1 VRRFSSAA
9 LALAFLAPQAIAAPP
24 AQAQTYQS
32 SALAAL
38 HWRLIGPFR
47 GGRALAVTGVP
58 GQPEKFYFG
67 SVGGGVWES
76 DNAGRTWTPIF
87 DGVSVASI
95 GAIAVAP
102 SDTNVIYVGT
112 GEADMRSDIQHGDGI
127 YRSSDAGKTW
137 SHIGLADTRQ
147 IGKIVVDP
155 KDPNIVYVAALGH
168 QYGPNA
174 ERGVFK
180 STDGGQSWSKVL
192 YKDQDTGAIDLAMDP
207 SNSNVLFASLW
218 QTRRPPWNVYPPSNG
233 PGSGLYKSTDGGSS
247 WTQITGNGFPNKVG
261 HIGISVSPADS
272 NRVYALVDTD
282 EVKTGGLYRSDD
294 GGASW
299 AKTDGETRIW
309 NRGWYFSK
317 VTADPKNPDE
327 VYVMNTST
335 YRSTDAGKSFTAIK
349 GAPGGDDYHQLWIYP
364 DDPNRMILGSDQGAI
379 VTLDGA
385 KTWSSWYNQ
394 PTGQFYH
401 GITDNRNPYWVYGAQ
416 QDSGAMAV
424 PSRTTARGISF
435 RNWRPINVGGESG
448 TIAPDPLHPAH
459 LYDNSGT
466 YENVDTGWE
475 ISLDP
480 TIQYPDRVWRNTWT
494 LPVAVSPQNPRVLY
508 MSHQRIFRSAD
519 GGNSWAIMSP
529 DLTRT
534 FNTAP
539 PNLDPPTIADSTGL
553 PRRGVVYWI
562 APSPVRA
569 HQMWA
574 GTDDGLI
581 WITRDEGAHWQNVTP
596 PQLTPW
602 SKVGLIDASHFSAG
616 TAYAAIDRHRLDDDH
631 PYIYKTHDFG
641 AHWATIT
648 NGIPANE
655 SVNVVR
661 EDPRRAGLLYAGTER
676 AVYVS
681 FDDGS
686 HWQPLQLNL
695 PTASMRDI
703 VFNGSD
709 IVVATHGRAFW
720 VLDDASPLRQLSAAI
735 TSSSAHLFKPSLT
748 YRWQPG
754 SDQGTPIPPDEPT
767 AENPSSGAVIYYYI
781 GNATTPV
788 RLQVLDA
795 GGNVLRQWSSADKP
809 EVVDPKTL
817 DIPAFWIKPQLP
829 PSSGPGLQRYVWD
842 LHYSTPG
849 ASLQRGGGPLVAPG
863 RFTIRLSVNGRT
875 YSQPLTVVR
884 NPIYPA
890 SNADLHAQLQLAHS
904 IEALNAQVTG
914 AQTRAAAL
922 MRSRGSKLPP
932 AQLAQ
937 LRSVIGSAPKKTPDD
952 GVGKPATDFRSLRYI
967 GAALQGLESA
977 VESGDA
983 TPRAVASGDARPTAS
998 QYLTFRILQKKAAS
1012 AMRTLQM
1019 LEH

>member
-1 VRRFSSAA
+1 MRRFYAGAIA
-9 LALAFLAPQAIAAPP
+9 LVFLASQALIAGPAP
-24 AQAQTYQS
+24 AQTYPA
-32 SALAAL
+32 SAFGAL

-47 GGRALAVTGVP
+47 AGRTLAVTGVP
-58 GQPEKFYFG
+58 GQPEKFYIG
-67 SVGGGVWES
+67 TVGGGVWES
-76 DNAGRTWTPIF
+76 DNAGRTWSPIF

-102 SDTNVIYVGT
+102 SDPNVVYVGT
-112 GEADMRSDIQHGDGI
+112 GEADMRSDIQHGDGMFK
-127 YRSSDAGKTW
+127 STDGGKTW
-137 SHIGLADTRQ
+137 SHIGLTDTRQ
-147 IGKIVVDP
+147 IGKIAVNP

-180 STDGGQSWSKVL
+180 STDGGQTWSKIL
-192 YKDQDTGAIDLAMDP
+192 YHDQNTGAIDLSMDP
-207 SNSNVLFASLW
+207 SNPAVIFASLW

-247 WTQITGNGFPNKVG
+247 WSHVSGNGFPERAG

-272 NRVYALVDTD
+272 NRVYAVVDTN

-294 GGASW
+294 GGNTW
-299 AKTDGETRIW
+299 AKMDGETRIW

-317 VTADPKNPDE
+317 VTADPKNADE

-335 YRSTDAGKSFTAIK
+335 YRSTDGGKSFTAIK

-364 DDPNRMILGSDQGAI
+364 DDPNRMILGSDQGA
-379 VTLDGA
+379 VVSLDHA

-401 GITDNRNPYWVYGAQ
+401 AITDNRYPYWVYGAQ

-435 RNWRPINVGGESG
+435 RNWRPIDVGGESG

-466 YENVDTGWE
+466 YENIDTGWE
-475 ISLDP
+475 LSLDP

-494 LPVAVSPQNPRVLY
+494 LPIAVSPQNPRVLY
-508 MSHQRIFRSAD
+508 TSHQQIFRSGD
-519 GGNSWAIMSP
+519 GGNSWSIISP
-529 DLTRT
+529 DLTRKT
-534 FNTAP
+534 NTVP
-539 PNLDPPTIADSTGL
+539 PNLDPPTIADNNGL
-553 PRRGVVYWI
+553 PRRGVVYWL

-569 HQMWA
+569 HQLWA

-602 SKVGLIDASHFSAG
+602 SKVGVIDASHFSAA
-616 TAYAAIDRHRLDDDH
+616 TAYAAIDRHRLDDNH

-641 AHWATIT
+641 MHWTPIAD
-648 NGIPANE
+648 GIPVTE

-686 HWQPLQLNL
+686 HWQSLQLNL
-695 PTASMRDI
+695 PAASMRDI

-720 VLDDASPLRQLSAAI
+720 VMDDASPLRQMTGAI
-735 TSSSAHLFKPSLT
+735 AGSSAHLFKPSLT
-748 YRWQPG
+748 YLWQAG

-767 AENPSSGAVIYYYI
+767 AENPSAGAILYYYV

-795 GGNVLRQWSSADKP
+795 AGHVLRQWSSSDKP
-809 EVVDPKTL
+809 EVVDPAKLT
-817 DIPAFWIKPQLP
+817 IPAFWIKPQQP
-829 PSSGPGLQRYVWD
+829 PSSDPGLHRYVWD

-849 ASLQRGGGPLVAPG
+849 AALSRGGGPLVAPG
-863 RFTIRLSVNGRT
+863 RYIVRLNVNGKT

-890 SNADLHAQLQLAHS
+890 GNAALQAQVQLARS
-904 IEALNAQVTG
+904 IEALGAQVTA
-914 AQTRAAAL
+914 AQARAAAL
-922 MRSRGSKLPP
+922 LKSRGSQLSP
-932 AQLAQ
+932 ARLAQ
-937 LRSVIGSAPKKTPDD
+937 LNTIIGSAPKNSPDD
-952 GVGKPATDFRSLRYI
+952 SVGKPATDFSSLRYI
-967 GAALQGLESA
+967 GEALQGLQSA
-977 VESGDA
+977 VESGA
-983 TPRAVASGDARPTAS
+983 ARPTAS
-998 QYLTFRILQKKAAS
+998 QYLTFRILRKKAAS

-1019 LEH
+1019 LER